1 MDILLSGSLEVPSL
15 PFLHNTLKCL
25 LLYMES
31 MAHWSHLS
39 CILELLVN
47 AKLPWKGC
55 WVGGCEKNLVTWCPH
70 LFLSIFYWL
79 QSAAAACSKM

>member
-39 CILELLVN
+39 CTLELLVN

-55 WVGGCEKNLVTWCPH
+55 WVGGGCEKNLVTWCPH
-70 LFLSIFYWL
+70 PFPFYFLLAPIWS
-79 QSAAAACSKM
+79 CSLL